1 MPANQ
6 KSHECAS
13 EKFENGDDSEHQLL
27 LRQLLSTVAVNPSSS
42 IPRNKNK
49 LTQCK

>member
-13 EKFENGDDSEHQLL
+13 EKFENGDDSEHRL
-27 LRQLLSTVAVNPSSS
+27 LLSTVAVNPSSS